1 MRRLSAP
8 LAPETIAF
16 FLRVSGI
23 GGYVAVFP
31 SIDGESNWPEG
42 AEQSA
47 TSAIV
52 DIAFDLVP

>member
-1 MRRLSAP
+1 MRCLSAP
-8 LAPETIAF
+8 LAPEAITYF
-16 FLRVSGI
+16 FQVSGI
-23 GGYVAVFP
+23 GGHVSVFP
-31 SIDGESNWPEG
+31 SIDGESNWLEG